1 MKTVLSSIILLLGSI
16 LYAQNIEIVKVNI
29 NNDITPNDL
38 IYALPVTKLQC
49 SIKGKETVYKLGLK
63 KIAANRVFT
72 ENGLKKLNSQIT
84 SESKNFVAKEILMN
98 TKAIPDENHIY
109 NIKLK
114 KRWNKTNKVTL
125 QISENGLIS
134 GGAFVSEDHTFKII
148 SSTVSNI
155 LGLFVK
161 NNDPQKK
168 LYDSQKDPKTLFKKI
183 KISDIKNSEIDD
195 INQFGIT
202 TSLKNIL
209 KKRNKLND
217 TLKIF
222 QEKLGKI
229 EKEFVFENEYFN
241 NIKVLKHKTA
251 TLRILINGTKLQLA
265 KELEKFAKILNS
277 FMGVKEI
284 NDIVLTYEFNYQFN
298 HKSFKAETNYLK
310 IQEDSNNIK
319 YEIIP
324 IDEKVY
330 NDKDKNNNL
339 TCTGCFKIDLS
350 RGTDDFG
357 NKFYAKLKTDPT
369 NKGLAY
375 KIPASYEITVSTHKA
390 KQPTQFKFYAVGNV
404 YGRLS
409 NKTNLNSLVFYPNL
423 GWFKEIG
430 AESKGISSEDIDAIG
445 GALKDTTGV
454 FKKKSEYD
462 KLKEETDL
470 LELQLKKKT
479 LEKDLEG
486 STVEETEENEE

>member
-1 MKTVLSSIILLLGSI
+1 MKTVLSSIILSVGSI
-16 LYAQNIEIVKVNI
+16 LYAQNIEIIKVDI
-29 NNDITPNDL
+29 DNDITPNDL

-63 KIAANRVFT
+63 KIAANKVFT
-72 ENGLKKLNSQIT
+72 TNGFKKLNEQIT
-84 SESKNFVAKEILMN
+84 SEKKSFVANEILMN
-98 TKAIPDENHIY
+98 TKTIPDENHIY

-125 QISENGLIS
+125 QIAENGLIS

-161 NNDPQKK
+161 NNDPKKK

-183 KISDIKNSEIDD
+183 KISDIKNSEIDNV
-195 INQFGIT
+195 NQFGIT
-202 TSLKNIL
+202 KSLKTIL

-217 TLKIF
+217 TLKSF
-222 QEKLGKI
+222 QDKLGQI
-229 EKEFVFENEYFN
+229 EKEFVFENKYFN

-251 TLRILINGTKLQLA
+251 TLRILIKEIKLQLA
-265 KELEKFAKILNS
+265 KEQEKFAKILNS
-277 FMGVKEI
+277 FMGTKEI
-284 NDIVLTYEFNYQFN
+284 NDIILINEFNYQFN
-298 HKSFKAETNYLK
+298 HKGFTAKSDYFK
-310 IQEDSNNIK
+310 IQDDGNKAYKIVK
-319 YEIIP
+319 T
-324 IDEKVY
+324 DKTVY
-330 NDKDKNNNL
+330 NAKENNKL
-339 TCTGCFKIDLS
+339 KCTSCFKIDLTS
-350 RGTDDFG
+350 GIDDFG
-357 NKFYAKLKTDPT
+357 DKFYAKLKAEPT

-375 KIPASYEITVSTHKA
+375 KIPASYKIAVSTHKA
-390 KQPTQFKFYAVGNV
+390 KQPTQFNFYAVGNV

-409 NKTNLNSLVFYPNL
+409 NRTNLNSLVFYPNL

-430 AESKGISSEDIDAIG
+430 AESKGISTEDIDAIG

-454 FKKKSEYD
+454 FKKKSEFD

-486 STVEETEENEE
+486 SVVEETEENEEE